1 MRGPGESREN
11 APCGFNVFF
20 CCGLFRLFVKQ
31 QPGVQSVFFHGQQL
45 SSSMEE
51 LDSVW
56 DLLSRET
63 VQLKAKVVSVSSEF
77 TSMIARPD
85 AGNEAGPEVA
95 AEDPNNGDQDAQNN
109 AGNKAGPEVAAENNA
124 GNNAGN
130 MPSSIRS
137 VTT

>member
-1 MRGPGESREN
+1 M
-11 APCGFNVFF
+11 
-20 CCGLFRLFVKQ
+20 
-31 QPGVQSVFFHGQQL
+31 
-45 SSSMEE
+45 
-51 LDSVW
+51 W

-124 GNNAGN
+124 GNNASNMAGN
-130 MPSSIRS
+130 MAGNQDAENN
-137 VTT
+137 VCDQDAGDQDDCQA